1 MAKGWVLGLQFDTL
15 FTDDLYYRLGKHAID
30 MANILKEGF
39 LEKGYTLYADS
50 PTNQQFVV
58 LSNEK
63 RDELSKKVVFENWE
77 KFSNGTTAVRF
88 VTSWATKRENVL
100 KLLELM

>member
-1 MAKGWVLGLQFDTL
+1 M
-15 FTDDLYYRLGKHAID
+15 
-30 MANILKEGF
+30 
-39 LEKGYTLYADS
+39 
-50 PTNQQFVV
+50 